1 MAKFETSLGTFL
13 YEKTVSNFNLLERLD
28 MALNLAKEVEK
39 MSEFGIERTV
49 HRDLKPTNIMLD
61 AARSFILIDFG
72 IGRTYDPVNDF
83 PSWGSSGTPAF
94 VAPEQLTC
102 FKQNE
107 KVDVWALGKVIALII
122 FEWSCGWHLLWSPKF
137 LTPDEIRSLGP
148 LVQLIDLLKDMIAV
162 SYHYAYCY
170 SSDIFIHMEILT
182 SLIIIFRFKLNP
194 DERPNVQIVID
205 KIESVKSNVMSDQ
218 SVHARVQNAW
228 ESLHTKITKRNISVS
243 RNTMA
248 TRNMVKEVTVMDLN
262 ARSGPNIPD
271 ETGLHF
277 QKMSNLCTQF
287 AIMSAVRHEMKKIIK
302 NSISTAVNML
312 NGFPTDKV
320 SIPIPAGKLIDEL
333 FKENEFQFFNRSKI
347 EIVDYP
353 NALSFERMLSVLL
366 GCVSPRPLSGL
377 VKTFNIHFE
386 IIIFFK

>member
-122 FEWSCGWHLLWSPKF
+122 FEWSCGWHLLWTPII
-137 LTPDEIRSLGP
+137 TPDEIRFLGP
-148 LVQLIDLLKDMIAV
+148 LVQFIHLLKDMIAV
-162 SYHYAYCY
+162 SYHYTYC
-170 SSDIFIHMEILT
+170 SSSYILIHMEIFTL
-182 SLIIIFRFKLNP
+182 LIIIFRFKLNP
-194 DERPNVQIVID
+194 DQRPNVQIVIE
-205 KIESVKSNVMSDQ
+205 KIESVKSNFMSYPT
-218 SVHARVQNAW
+218 VHAHVQDAW
-228 ESLHTKITKRNISVS
+228 ESLHTRINKWNISVS

-248 TRNMVKEVTVMDLN
+248 TRDLNEEVTLVDLN

-366 GCVSPRPLSGL
+366 GCVSPRSLSGL
-377 VKTFNIHFE
+377 VKTLNIHFE